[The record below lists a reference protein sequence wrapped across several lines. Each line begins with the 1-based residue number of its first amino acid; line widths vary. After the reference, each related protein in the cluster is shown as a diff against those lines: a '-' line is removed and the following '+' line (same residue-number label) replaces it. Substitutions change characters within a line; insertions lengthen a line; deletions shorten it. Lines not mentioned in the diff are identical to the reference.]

1 LYRFGQ
7 FELDS
12 CKRTLSRADSP
23 VVLTPKAFDV
33 LTFLVQNPNRL
44 VTKQELLQAV
54 WGETFVEEGNL
65 TQYISHL
72 RKALGDSS
80 DDARLIVTIA
90 RKGYQF
96 TADVTVGA
104 AVDTPRLAALQI
116 LTEERSQPESPRLF
130 GFSTKEAVLNAPSRR
145 WKTAVRSVSV
155 LLLLVVV
162 FASWR
167 HFWGVAHSRSPKIM
181 LAVLPFENLTGDPN
195 KEYLADGLTEQ
206 TISQLGRLNPEQ
218 LGVIA
223 RTSVMGY
230 KGKGTRLDQIGH
242 ELSVQYVLENSL
254 RESGNEIRLT
264 AQLIQVKDQTHLW
277 SKDYDYPAK
286 DILKVQDDVARAVA
300 QEIKV
305 RLASQQQEGLAQARP
320 VNPEAFDAYLQGY
333 YFFQRNTD
341 KDTDM
346 AAKYYERAT
355 QLDPSYALAWVGLSR
370 VRKWQAMQGLIPTE
384 AGYRLAREAV
394 ERALSL
400 NPNLAEAHNQMGR
413 IQQQVD
419 FDWAGAEASFRKAV
433 ELEPE
438 NPESL
443 DMAASSAVISGRF
456 DRAVSLSRRAVD
468 VDPLNADSWEILG
481 ETKFFRGQGDEAV
494 GDLKRAVELKPD
506 LWNGHIFLTEIYILQ
521 GRPQD
526 ALPEIDRVRLDSTR
540 VSLYAIAYYA
550 LGRKKESDPTLSEL
564 IRKYQAGNDYL
575 IAKVYAFRNQ
585 SDEAFKWLDRAYA
598 TNDSGLIDVKVDPLL
613 KNLHSD
619 SRYAA
624 FLKRLNLSN

>member
-1 LYRFGQ
+1 
-7 FELDS
+7 
-12 CKRTLSRADSP
+12 
-23 VVLTPKAFDV
+23 
-33 LTFLVQNPNRL
+33 
-44 VTKQELLQAV
+44 
-54 WGETFVEEGNL
+54 
-65 TQYISHL
+65 
-72 RKALGDSS
+72 
-80 DDARLIVTIA
+80 
-90 RKGYQF
+90 
-96 TADVTVGA
+96 
-104 AVDTPRLAALQI
+104 
-116 LTEERSQPESPRLF
+116 
-130 GFSTKEAVLNAPSRR
+130 
-145 WKTAVRSVSV
+145 
-155 LLLLVVV
+155 
-162 FASWR
+162 
-167 HFWGVAHSRSPKIM
+167 
-181 LAVLPFENLTGDPN
+181 
-195 KEYLADGLTEQ
+195 
-206 TISQLGRLNPEQ
+206 
-218 LGVIA
+218 
-223 RTSVMGY
+223 
-230 KGKGTRLDQIGH
+230 
-242 ELSVQYVLENSL
+242 VQYVLENSL

-456 DRAVSLSRRAVD
+456 DE
-468 VDPLNADSWEILG
+468 P
-481 ETKFFRGQGDEAV
+481 F
-494 GDLKRAVELKPD
+494 
-506 LWNGHIFLTEIYILQ
+506 H
-521 GRPQD
+521 
-526 ALPEIDRVRLDSTR
+526 
-540 VSLYAIAYYA
+540 
-550 LGRKKESDPTLSEL
+550 
-564 IRKYQAGNDYL
+564 
-575 IAKVYAFRNQ
+575 
-585 SDEAFKWLDRAYA
+585 
-598 TNDSGLIDVKVDPLL
+598 
-613 KNLHSD
+613 
-619 SRYAA
+619 
-624 FLKRLNLSN
+624 